1 MLARI
6 TFLMLCALWSSVCL
20 AKVDRLRA
28 SLRTDPATSIV
39 IGWDQVSGSDAVL
52 LFDTKSHDGNVPA
65 YNFHKDVDSEN
76 DYAGMQNKFAR
87 LERLLP
93 NTVYYFIIVDSEGSS
108 KEYSFAT
115 LPDNASE
122 RISIIAGGDSR
133 NYREARQA
141 ANRMVAKLHPH
152 VVMFGGDMTGG
163 DNAEQWMRWMNDW
176 QLTITEQNRLTPI
189 ITARGNHEYSNKS
202 IMALFDVPTLSNYYS
217 LPIGGNLIQLYTLNS
232 LIAAGG
238 KQAEWL
244 EEELI
249 TNHKEVYWQLA
260 QYHFATR
267 PHTKRKAERNDQ
279 LNYWSK
285 LFYKYG
291 VDLVVESDAH
301 VVKTTYP
308 IKPSRESGS
317 QQGFIRDDE
326 KGTVYVGEGCWGA
339 PLRDANDDKSWT
351 RASGSFNQ
359 FKWMFIDKDGI
370 EVRTVMTDSSDKVG
384 DECFYDRFC
393 IPSGIGI
400 WNPSTGDVLY
410 IDQKDD
416 VSGIGGRGYAEQK
429 SEVLDFDAKNL
440 ENDQLEIKW
449 ITKNENDAVNFELQ
463 KLNLFGSSYRTIAMI
478 NGQGG
483 SQKTNY
489 YKFIDASNADRSAY
503 RLKKITPEGVTLFYI
518 GE

>member
-6 TFLMLCALWSSVCL
+6 TILMLCALWSATCL
-20 AKVDRLRA
+20 AEVDRLRA
-28 SLRTDPATSIV
+28 SLRSDPATSIV
-39 IGWDQVSGSDAVL
+39 IGWDQVSGSNSLLLYDTQSHRGDA
-52 LFDTKSHDGNVPA
+52 PA
-65 YNFHKDVDSEN
+65 YSFQQGVDAEN
-76 DYAGMQNKFAR
+76 DYAGMQNTFVR
-87 LERLLP
+87 LEGLVP

-133 NYREARQA
+133 NYRDARQA

-152 VVMFGGDMTGG
+152 IVMFGGDMTGG
-163 DNAEQWMRWMNDW
+163 DNPEQWMKWMNDW

-238 KQAEWL
+238 EQAEWL
-244 EEELI
+244 EQELI
-249 TNHKEVYWQLA
+249 ANHKDVYWQLA

-267 PHTKRKAERNDQ
+267 PHTKRKAERNNQ

-308 IKPSRESGS
+308 IRPSRESGS
-317 QQGFIRDDE
+317 QQGFIRDDR

-339 PLRDANDDKSWT
+339 PLRDANDEKNWT

-359 FKWMFIDKDGI
+359 FKWMFVDKEGI
-370 EVRTVMTDSSDKVG
+370 EVRTVLTDTSDKVG
-384 DECFYDRFC
+384 DECLYDRFC

-400 WNPSTGDVLY
+400 WDPPTGDVLFME
-410 IDQKDD
+410 QKDD
-416 VSGIGGRGYAEQK
+416 LSSIGNGAFDQ
-429 SEVLDFDAKNL
+429 SVEVLAFNAKST
-440 ENDQLEIKW
+440 EDDQLEIEW
-449 ITKNENDAVNFELQ
+449 ITKNENEAVNFELQ
-463 KLNLFGSSYRTIAMI
+463 KLNMFGSSYKTIAMI
-478 NGQGG
+478 NGKGG
-483 SQKTNY
+483 REKKNFY
-489 YKFIDASNADRSAY
+489 RFIDEFVSDTSAY

-518 GE
+518 AE

>member
-6 TFLMLCALWSSVCL
+6 TILMLCALWSTTCL
-20 AKVDRLRA
+20 AEVDRLRA

-39 IGWDQVSGSDAVL
+39 IGWDQVSGSNAL
-52 LFDTKSHDGNVPA
+52 LFYDTQSHRGNAPA
-65 YNFHKDVDSEN
+65 YSFQQGVDVEN
-76 DYAGMQNKFAR
+76 DYAGMQNKFVR
-87 LERLLP
+87 LEDLVP

-115 LPDNASE
+115 LPDNAAE

-133 NYREARQA
+133 NYRAARQA

-152 VVMFGGDMTGG
+152 IVMFGGDMTGG
-163 DNAEQWMRWMNDW
+163 DNPEQWMKWMNDW

-238 KQAEWL
+238 EQAEWL
-244 EEELI
+244 EQELI
-249 TNHKEVYWQLA
+249 ANHKDVYWQLA

-279 LNYWSK
+279 MNYWSK

-317 QQGFIRDDE
+317 HQGFIRDDR
-326 KGTVYVGEGCWGA
+326 KGTIYVGEGCWGA
-339 PLRDANDDKSWT
+339 PLRDANDDKTWT

-359 FKWMFIDKDGI
+359 FKWMFVDKEGI
-370 EVRTVMTDSSDKVG
+370 EVRTVLTDTSDKVG
-384 DECFYDRFC
+384 DECLYDRFC

-400 WNPSTGDVLY
+400 WNPPTGDVLY
-410 IDQKDD
+410 IDQRDD
-416 VSGIGGRGYAEQK
+416 LSSVGDNASSQPV
-429 SEVLDFDAKNL
+429 EVLAFNAKSL

-449 ITKNENDAVNFELQ
+449 ITKNENEAVNFELQ
-463 KLNLFGSSYRTIAMI
+463 KLNMFGSSYKTIAMI

-483 SQKTNY
+483 REKKNFYRFVDEVVSDT
-489 YKFIDASNADRSAY
+489 SSY
-503 RLKKITPEGVTLFYI
+503 RLKKITPDGVTLFYI
-518 GE
+518 AE